1 MITVTLP
8 DNSQRTFSNPLSV
21 QDVAQNIG
29 AGLAKATVA
38 GIVDGKE
45 VDADFIIQNDVEL
58 TILTDRSPEGLF
70 IIRHSTAHLMAMAVK
85 QLFPSAQVTI
95 GPVIEDGFYYD
106 FAFERPFTPEDLEA
120 IESRMGDLAK
130 QDHVVKR
137 EEWDRDEAAVFFNS
151 IGEGYKAEIIQSIP
165 NTETISLYRQ
175 GEFVDLCRGPH
186 VPATG
191 KLGVFKLTRV
201 AGAYWRGDHKN
212 EMLQRIY
219 GTAWADK
226 KDLKAYLNRFEEA
239 EKRDHRKLNKKL
251 DLFHFSDDAPGSV
264 FWHPKGWTLFLQLL
278 DYMRERQEEAG
289 YVEVNTPDVMD
300 RSLWETSGHWFNYRE
315 NMFVTKTED
324 ERIFALKPMNCPG
337 SVSMFSQGLKSYRD
351 LPLRMAEF
359 GKVHRYEPS
368 GSLHG
373 LMRVRHFT
381 QDDAHIYCT
390 EEQME
395 QECIDVISLVLDIYK
410 DFGFEDVAIKLSTRP
425 KKRLGSDEIWD
436 KLEHALRNAL
446 NVIGLDFTL
455 YPGEGAF
462 YGPKLEFVLRDAI
475 GRDWQCGTLQVDMN
489 LPERFDMTYV
499 DETGSRDKRPVMLHR
514 ALFGSLERFIG
525 ILIEHYEGAFP
536 IWLSP
541 EQAVVTNITERQI
554 EYCKEITKS
563 LRNRGFRVTSDLRN
577 EKIGFKIREH
587 SISRV
592 PFIFVVGEK
601 EKETGTVSV
610 RSREGTDLG
619 KRTLDDIFDL
629 LEVRVKQLG
638 RSDGSTE

>member
-130 QDHVVKR
+130 QDHIVKR

-226 KDLKAYLNRFEEA
+226 KDLKAYLNRIEEA

-425 KKRLGSDEIWD
+425 EKRLGSDEIWD

-446 NVIGLDFTL
+446 NVKGLDFTL

-541 EQAVVTNITERQI
+541 EQAVVANITEGQI

-587 SISRV
+587 SISRI

-610 RSREGTDLG
+610 RAREGTDLG

-638 RSDGSTE
+638 RSDRSTE

>member
-165 NTETISLYRQ
+165 NNETISLYRQ

-226 KDLKAYLNRFEEA
+226 KDLKAYLNRIEEA

-425 KKRLGSDEIWD
+425 EKRLGSDEIWD

-541 EQAVVTNITERQI
+541 EQAVVANITEGQI

-587 SISRV
+587 SISRI

-638 RSDGSTE
+638 RSDRSTE

>member
-8 DNSQRTFSNPLSV
+8 DKSQRTFSNPLSV

-226 KDLKAYLNRFEEA
+226 KDLKAYLNRIEEA

-410 DFGFEDVAIKLSTRP
+410 DFGFEDVMIKLSTRP
-425 KKRLGSDEIWD
+425 EKRLGSDEVWD

-541 EQAVVTNITERQI
+541 EQAIVANITEGQI

-587 SISRV
+587 SISRI

-638 RSDGSTE
+638 RSDRSTE